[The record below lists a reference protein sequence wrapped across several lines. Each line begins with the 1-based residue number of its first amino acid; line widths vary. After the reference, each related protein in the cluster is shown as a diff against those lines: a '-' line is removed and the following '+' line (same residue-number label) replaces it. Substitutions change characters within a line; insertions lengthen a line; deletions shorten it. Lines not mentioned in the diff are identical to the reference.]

1 MNHPLSPIDS
11 PESAG
16 MASARLAR
24 IDRLFQG
31 YLQRGELAGMLA
43 ILSRGSHTV
52 YFHKSG
58 WRSIEEQQPMQD
70 DTLFMIASM
79 TKPVTTVAA
88 MLLYEEGYFQL
99 NTPVADFIPGFK
111 EAQVFD
117 GLDPNSGE
125 MRLVP
130 VKRAVTLRHL
140 FTHTAGLSYGW
151 DPADPIDRAYQQ
163 ARVSYDNGIFT
174 LTNQALAT
182 KLSRLPLAFQ
192 PGSHWRYSLS
202 IDLIGAIIE
211 IISGQPLS
219 QFLQE
224 RIFGPL
230 KMVDTGFFVPPENL
244 GRLASVYGHPDPEKG
259 LVLIPEIVPAT
270 AVPSFESGGG
280 GLVSTIGDYARFCQ
294 MLVNGGRLDGAR
306 LLGPKTVD
314 LFTINHC
321 PSEALPYSFEE
332 GSLYHAGYGY
342 SLGTRVLMDVSQSG
356 MYGSPGEFGWDGAFS
371 TYFWID
377 LREALYGVLML
388 QHSPNAYYPIHQQ
401 FKQLAYQA
409 LLG

>member
-1 MNHPLSPIDS
+1 MNTPNHPIDS

-16 MASARLAR
+16 MASARLER

-31 YLQRGELAGMLA
+31 YLQRADLAGMIA
-43 ILSRGSHTV
+43 TLSRDGQTV
-52 YFHKSG
+52 YLHKCG
-58 WRSIEEQQPMQD
+58 WRSIEEQLPMQD
-70 DTLFMIASM
+70 DTIFMIASM
-79 TKPVTTVAA
+79 TKPVTSVAA
-88 MLLYEEGYFQL
+88 MMLFEEGHFHL
-99 NTPVADFIPGFK
+99 NTPVSDFIPGFK
-111 EAQVFD
+111 DAQVFD
-117 GLDPNSGE
+117 ILDPDSGE

-130 VKRAVTLRHL
+130 AQRQVTMRHL

-151 DPADPIDRAYQQ
+151 DPLDPIDRAYQQ
-163 ARVSYDNGIFT
+163 ARISYETGLFA

-182 KLSRLPLAFQ
+182 ELSHLPLAFQ

-202 IDLIGAIIE
+202 IDLIGAIVE

-224 RIFGPL
+224 RIFDPL
-230 KMVDTGFFVPPENL
+230 KMVDTGFFVPPEKL
-244 GRLASVYGHPDPEKG
+244 ERLASVYGHPDPEKG
-259 LVLIPEIVPAT
+259 LVLIPEIKPAT
-270 AVPSFESGGG
+270 EPPTFESGGG
-280 GLVSTIGDYARFCQ
+280 GLVSTLGDYARFCQ
-294 MLVNGGRLDGAR
+294 MLVNGGRLDGYR
-306 LLGPKTVD
+306 LLGPKTVE
-314 LFTINHC
+314 LYRINHC
-321 PSEALPYSFEE
+321 PQEALPYSFDE

-371 TYFWID
+371 TYFWVD
-377 LREALYGVLML
+377 LHERLYGILML

-409 LLG
+409 ILS